1 MSDKR
6 KKILFILGVLDSGG
20 VAKSLVN
27 LVNTVDRKV
36 YDVSLLLVSNVRGP
50 YCDLLPADLN
60 IIHNDVLS
68 AVGSLNGLKYLLLHG
83 HFILAVGTIIR
94 LFVACFSK
102 PWSAYLL
109 SRLMPAL
116 SDEYDLIVDYNGQQQ
131 TYYMVDKLKGRKKV
145 AFFHSDYSKW
155 PYYYK
160 MDKRY
165 YPKLDAVFTISP
177 ICVDALKRFFPE
189 QKDKIHLF
197 ENISSLKVINKMAE
211 DSVDIKSSAQ
221 WKFLT
226 VGHICKN
233 KGTDLAIE
241 AAALLKKNGLDFVW
255 YFIGNTAELSTFMP
269 LIEKYGLQD
278 NFVFLGL
285 KSNPYPYFKMAD
297 IVVHPSLFEGKSI
310 TLDEAKLLCKPVVVT
325 NFSTVGDQF
334 ENGVNA
340 NIVEMNPKAI
350 ANGILDLVNNKDKC
364 QRYAIWLQANSKDN
378 VNEIEKLY
386 KLLG

>member
-27 LVNTVDRKV
+27 LVNTVDRKA
-36 YDVSLLLVSNVRGP
+36 YDVSLLLVSNTRGP
-50 YCDLLPADLN
+50 YKELLPADLK
-60 IIHNDVLS
+60 ILRNDVLS
-68 AVGSLNGLKYLLLHG
+68 AVGSIKGLKYLFLHG
-83 HFILAVGTIIR
+83 HFILAVGTMLR
-94 LFVACFSK
+94 LLVACFSK
-102 PWSAYLL
+102 SWSAYIM
-109 SRLMPAL
+109 SRLMPAIPGY
-116 SDEYDLIVDYNGQQQ
+116 YDLIVDYNGQQQ
-131 TYYMVDKLKGRKKV
+131 TYYMVDKLRGRKKV

-165 YPKLDAVFTISP
+165 YPRLDAVFTISP

-197 ENISSLKVINKMAE
+197 ENISSLKVINKLAE
-211 DSVDIKSSAQ
+211 EPIDIKSSAQ

-233 KGTDLAIE
+233 KGMDLAIE
-241 AAALLKKNGLDFVW
+241 AAALLKEEGLDFVW

-269 LIEKYGLQD
+269 LVEKYGLQD

-297 IVVHPSLFEGKSI
+297 IVVHPSLFEGKSV

-340 NIVEMNPKAI
+340 NIVEMNPKSI
-350 ANGILDLVNNKDKC
+350 ANGIMDLVSDNIKRQK
-364 QRYAIWLQANSKDN
+364 YTAWLQANSHDN
-378 VNEIEKLY
+378 VNEVDKLY
-386 KLLG
+386 KLFD

>member
-1 MSDKR
+1 MTDQR

-50 YCDLLPADLN
+50 YYDLLPADLN

-131 TYYMVDKLKGRKKV
+131 TYYMADKLKGRKKV

-177 ICVDALKRFFPE
+177 ICVDVLKRFFPE

-197 ENISSLKVINKMAE
+197 ENISSLKFINKLAE
-211 DSVDIKSSAQ
+211 EPIDIKSSAQ

-241 AAALLKKNGLDFVW
+241 AAALLKQDGLNFVW

-269 LIEKYGLQD
+269 LVEKYGLQD

-310 TLDEAKLLCKPVVVT
+310 TLDEAKILCKPIVVT
-325 NFSTVGDQF
+325 NFSTVYDQF
-334 ENGVNA
+334 KDRYNA
-340 NIVEMNPKAI
+340 TICKMTPMSLFTAI
-350 ANGILDLVNNKDKC
+350 KELIDDGDLRKKYIADLRLDV
-364 QRYAIWLQANSKDN
+364 KDN
-378 VNEIEKLY
+378 SCEVNKIYELIS
-386 KLLG
+386 

>member
-1 MSDKR
+1 MTGKR
-6 KKILFILGVLDSGG
+6 KKILFILGILDSGG
-20 VAKSLVN
+20 VAKSLVSLIN
-27 LVNTVDRKV
+27 AVDRKT
-36 YDVSLLLVSNVRGP
+36 YDVSLLLVSKSRGP
-50 YCDLLPADLN
+50 YYDLLPSDLKILN
-60 IIHNDVLS
+60 NDVMS
-68 AVGSLNGLKYLLLHG
+68 SVGSIKGLKYLLLHG
-83 HFILAVGTIIR
+83 HILLTLGTLLR

-109 SRLMPAL
+109 SRLMPKV

-131 TYYMVDKLKGRKKV
+131 TYYMVDKLKARKKV

-160 MDKRY
+160 MDKLY
-165 YPKLDAVFTISP
+165 YPKLDAIFTISP
-177 ICVDALKRFFPE
+177 ICVDALKTFFPK

-197 ENISSLKVINKMAE
+197 ENISLLKVINKLAE
-211 DSVDIKSSAQ
+211 EPIDIKSSAQ

-241 AAALLKKNGLDFVW
+241 TAALLKLDGLDFVW

-269 LIEKYGLQD
+269 LVEKYGLQD

-297 IVVHPSLFEGKSI
+297 IVVHPSLFEGKSV

-340 NIVEMNPKAI
+340 NIVEMNPKSI
-350 ANGILDLVNNKDKC
+350 ANGIMDLVSDNKKR
-364 QRYAIWLQANSKDN
+364 QKYTAWLQANCQDN
-378 VNEIEKLY
+378 VNEVDKLY
-386 KLLG
+386 KLFD

>member
-1 MSDKR
+1 MTGKR
-6 KKILFILGVLDSGG
+6 KKILFILGILDSGG
-20 VAKSLVN
+20 VAKSLVSLIN
-27 LVNTVDRKV
+27 AVDRKT
-36 YDVSLLLVSNVRGP
+36 YDVSLLLVFKSRGP
-50 YCDLLPADLN
+50 YYDSLPSDLN
-60 IIHNDVLS
+60 ILNNDVIS
-68 AVGSLNGLKYLLLHG
+68 SVGSIKGLKYLLLHG
-83 HFILAVGTIIR
+83 HILLTLGTLLR

-109 SRLMPAL
+109 SRLMPKV

-131 TYYMVDKLKGRKKV
+131 TYYMVDKLKARKKV

-177 ICVDALKRFFPE
+177 ICVDTLKTFFPK
-189 QKDKIHLF
+189 QKSKIHLF
-197 ENISSLKVINKMAE
+197 ENISSLKVINKLAE
-211 DSVDIKSSAQ
+211 EPIDIKSSAQ

-241 AAALLKKNGLDFVW
+241 AAALLKQDGLDFVW

-269 LIEKYGLQD
+269 LVEKYGLQD
-278 NFVFLGL
+278 NIVFLGL
-285 KSNPYPYFKMAD
+285 KSNPYPYFKLAD
-297 IVVHPSLFEGKSI
+297 IVVHPSLFEGKSV

-340 NIVEMNPKAI
+340 NIVEMNPKSI
-350 ANGILDLVNNKDKC
+350 ANGIMDLVSDNEKRQK
-364 QRYAIWLQANSKDN
+364 YTAWLQANCHDN
-378 VNEIEKLY
+378 VNEVDKLY
-386 KLLG
+386 KLFN

>member
-1 MSDKR
+1 MTDKR

-20 VAKSLVN
+20 VAKSLVSLIN
-27 LVNTVDRKV
+27 AVDRKT
-36 YDVSLLLVSNVRGP
+36 YDVSLLLVSKSRGP
-50 YCDLLPADLN
+50 YYDLLPSDLN
-60 IIHNDVLS
+60 ILNNDVMS
-68 AVGSLNGLKYLLLHG
+68 SVGSIKGLKYLLLHG
-83 HFILAVGTIIR
+83 HILLTLGTLLR
-94 LFVACFSK
+94 LFVAYFSK

-109 SRLMPAL
+109 SRLMPKV

-131 TYYMVDKLKGRKKV
+131 TYYMVDKLKARKKV
-145 AFFHSDYSKW
+145 SFFHSDYSKW

-177 ICVDALKRFFPE
+177 ICVDVLKTFFP
-189 QKDKIHLF
+189 KHKSKIHLF
-197 ENISSLKVINKMAE
+197 ENISSLKVINKLAE
-211 DSVDIKSSAQ
+211 EPIEFKSSAQ

-241 AAALLKKNGLDFVW
+241 AAALLKQDGLDFVW

-269 LIEKYGLQD
+269 LVEKYGLQD

-285 KSNPYPYFKMAD
+285 KSNPYPYFKLAD
-297 IVVHPSLFEGKSI
+297 IVVHPSLFEGKSV

-340 NIVEMNPKAI
+340 NIVEMNPKSI
-350 ANGILDLVNNKDKC
+350 ANGIMDLVSDNEKRQK
-364 QRYAIWLQANSKDN
+364 YTAWLQANCHDN
-378 VNEIEKLY
+378 VNEVDKLY
-386 KLLG
+386 KLFN

>member
-50 YCDLLPADLN
+50 YYDLLPADLN

-310 TLDEAKLLCKPVVVT
+310 TLDEAKLLCKPIVVT
-325 NFSTVGDQF
+325 NFSTVYDQF
-334 ENGVNA
+334 KDRYNA
-340 NIVEMNPKAI
+340 TICKMTPMSLFTAI
-350 ANGILDLVNNKDKC
+350 KELIDDGDLRKKYIADLRLDV
-364 QRYAIWLQANSKDN
+364 KDN
-378 VNEIEKLY
+378 SCEVNKIYELIS
-386 KLLG
+386 

>member
-1 MSDKR
+1 MTDKR

-27 LVNTVDRKV
+27 LVNTVDRKA
-36 YDVSLLLVSNVRGP
+36 YDVSLLLVSNTRGP
-50 YCDLLPADLN
+50 YNELLPADLK
-60 IIHNDVLS
+60 ILHNDVLS
-68 AVGSLNGLKYLLLHG
+68 AVGSIKGLKYLLIHG
-83 HFILAVGTIIR
+83 HFILAVGTMLR
-94 LFVACFSK
+94 LLVACFSK
-102 PWSAYLL
+102 SWSAYIM
-109 SRLMPAL
+109 SRLMPAIPGY
-116 SDEYDLIVDYNGQQQ
+116 YDLIVDYNGQQQ

-197 ENISSLKVINKMAE
+197 ENISSLKVINKLAE
-211 DSVDIKSSAQ
+211 EPIEFKSSAQ

-241 AAALLKKNGLDFVW
+241 AAALLKQEGLDFVW

-269 LIEKYGLQD
+269 LVKKTGLQD

-285 KSNPYPYFKMAD
+285 KSNPYPYFKLAD
-297 IVVHPSLFEGKSI
+297 IVVHPSLFEGKSV

-340 NIVEMNPKAI
+340 NIVEMNPKSI
-350 ANGILDLVNNKDKC
+350 ANGIMDLVSDNEKRQK
-364 QRYAIWLQANSKDN
+364 YTAWLQANCHDN
-378 VNEIEKLY
+378 VNEVDKLY
-386 KLLG
+386 KLFN

>member
-1 MSDKR
+1 MTDKR

-27 LVNTVDRKV
+27 LINAVDRKT
-36 YDVSLLLVSNVRGP
+36 YDVSLLLVSKSRGP
-50 YCDLLPADLN
+50 YYDLLPSDLK
-60 IIHNDVLS
+60 IIHNDVMS
-68 AVGSLNGLKYLLLHG
+68 SVGSIKGLKYLLSHG
-83 HFILAVGTIIR
+83 HMLLAIGTLLR
-94 LFVACFSK
+94 LVVACFSK

-116 SDEYDLIVDYNGQQQ
+116 SEEYDLIVDYNGQQQ
-131 TYYMVDKLKGRKKV
+131 TYYMVDKLKARKKV

-165 YPKLDAVFTISP
+165 YPKLDAIFTISP
-177 ICVDALKRFFPE
+177 ICVDALKRFFPK

-197 ENISSLKVINKMAE
+197 ENISSLQVINKMAE
-211 DSVDIKSSAQ
+211 EPIEIKSSAQ

-241 AAALLKKNGLDFVW
+241 AAALLKKNDLDFVW
-255 YFIGNTAELSTFMP
+255 YFIGNTAELPAFMP
-269 LIEKYGLQD
+269 LVEKYGLQD
-278 NFVFLGL
+278 YFVFLGL

-297 IVVHPSLFEGKSI
+297 IVVHPSLFEGKSV
-310 TLDEAKLLCKPVVVT
+310 TLDEAKLLYKPVVVT

-334 ENGVNA
+334 ENEVNA
-340 NIVEMNPKAI
+340 NIVEMTPKAI
-350 ANGILDLVNNKDKC
+350 ANGICDLVSDEDKR
-364 QRYAIWLQANSKDN
+364 QRYATWLQSNCYDN
-378 VNEIEKLY
+378 VNEVENLY
-386 KLLG
+386 KLFD

>member
-50 YCDLLPADLN
+50 YYDLLPADLN

-310 TLDEAKLLCKPVVVT
+310 TLDEAKILCKPIVVT
-325 NFSTVGDQF
+325 NFSTVYDQF
-334 ENGVNA
+334 KDRYNA
-340 NIVEMNPKAI
+340 TICKMTPMSLFTAI
-350 ANGILDLVNNKDKC
+350 KELIDDGDLRKKYIADLRLNV
-364 QRYAIWLQANSKDN
+364 KDN
-378 VNEIEKLY
+378 SCEVNKIYELIS
-386 KLLG
+386 

>member
-1 MSDKR
+1 MTGKR
-6 KKILFILGVLDSGG
+6 KKILFILGILDSGG
-20 VAKSLVN
+20 VAKSLVSLIN
-27 LVNTVDRKV
+27 AVDRKT
-36 YDVSLLLVSNVRGP
+36 YDVSLLLVSKSRGP
-50 YCDLLPADLN
+50 YYDLLPSDLKILN
-60 IIHNDVLS
+60 NDVMS
-68 AVGSLNGLKYLLLHG
+68 SVGSIKGLKYLLLHG
-83 HFILAVGTIIR
+83 HILLTLGTLLR

-109 SRLMPAL
+109 SRLMPKV

-131 TYYMVDKLKGRKKV
+131 TYYMVDKLKARKKV

-160 MDKRY
+160 MDKLY
-165 YPKLDAVFTISP
+165 YPKLDAIFTISP
-177 ICVDALKRFFPE
+177 ICVDALKTFFPK

-197 ENISSLKVINKMAE
+197 ENISLLKVINKLAE
-211 DSVDIKSSAQ
+211 EPIDIKSSAQ

-241 AAALLKKNGLDFVW
+241 TAALLKLDGLDFVW

-269 LIEKYGLQD
+269 LVEKYGLQD

-297 IVVHPSLFEGKSI
+297 IVVHPSLFEGKSV

-340 NIVEMNPKAI
+340 NIVEMNPKSI
-350 ANGILDLVNNKDKC
+350 ANGIMDLVSDNKKR
-364 QRYAIWLQANSKDN
+364 QKYTAWLQANCQDN
-378 VNEIEKLY
+378 VNEVDKLY
-386 KLLG
+386 KLFE

>member
-27 LVNTVDRKV
+27 LVNTIDRNV
-36 YDVSLLLVSNVRGP
+36 YDVSLLLGSNECGP
-50 YCDLLPADLN
+50 YYDLIPADLN

-160 MDKRY
+160 IDKRY

-177 ICVDALKRFFPE
+177 ICVDALKRFFPN

-233 KGTDLAIE
+233 KGTDLAIK
-241 AAALLKKNGLDFVW
+241 AAALLKTHSLDFVW
-255 YFIGNTAELSTFMP
+255 YFIGNTAELLTFMP
-269 LIEKYGLQD
+269 LVEKYGLQD
-278 NFVFLGL
+278 NIVFLGL

-297 IVVHPSLFEGKSI
+297 IVVHPSLFEGKSV

-325 NFSTVGDQF
+325 NFSTVCDQF
-334 ENGVNA
+334 KNGVNA
-340 NIVEMNPKAI
+340 NIVEMNPRAI
-350 ANGILDLVNNKDKC
+350 ANGILDLIYDGKKR
-364 QRYAIWLQANSKDN
+364 QRYATWLQSNCHDN

-386 KLLG
+386 KLLA